1 MAATRT
7 FTDHTITVDFS
18 DPGLSRDL
26 VKLAQSGDSEAF
38 GMLYDGYM
46 EKIYRYIFFRVTD
59 EQTAEDLTSQ
69 VFCKAW
75 ENLNRYKPTGAPFGA
90 WLYTIAR
97 NAVIDHYRTRK
108 ETVSLEEV
116 TSLASDGPAPEDQT
130 ELKFELESLNE
141 ALQLLTDE
149 QQQVLLLK
157 FIAGMSTDEIA
168 DQLGKRAGAIRALQ
182 MRGLQALSRVLGEE
196 RVAEEMLVYA

>member
-1 MAATRT
+1 MTATRT
-7 FTDHTITVDFS
+7 YADAHTAPDFS
-18 DPGLSRDL
+18 DPSLSRDL
-26 VKLAQSGDSEAF
+26 VKLAQSGDTDAF

-75 ENLNRYKPTGAPFGA
+75 ENLNRYKSTGAPFGA

-130 ELKFELESLNE
+130 ELKFELETLNE
-141 ALQLLTDE
+141 ALQVLTDE
-149 QQQVLLLK
+149 QQQVLVLK

-196 RVAEEMLVYA
+196 ALASEMLMHA